1 MSTRFK
7 QRIENFQKAMELLKN
22 ALAIE
27 SPSVTERAGI
37 VQFYEMAIELG
48 WKSLKDYLESEG
60 MDPKFPKETIRMG
73 IETRLIAETEEWIKA
88 LSDRNVSSHLYDMS
102 VIEAIETKIRHS
114 YFPLLNDL
122 LDTLSSKN

>member
-7 QRIENFQKAMELLKN
+7 QRIENFQKAMELLEN

-73 IETRLIAETEEWIKA
+73 IETGLIAETEEWIKA

-114 YFPLLNDL
+114 YFRLLNDL